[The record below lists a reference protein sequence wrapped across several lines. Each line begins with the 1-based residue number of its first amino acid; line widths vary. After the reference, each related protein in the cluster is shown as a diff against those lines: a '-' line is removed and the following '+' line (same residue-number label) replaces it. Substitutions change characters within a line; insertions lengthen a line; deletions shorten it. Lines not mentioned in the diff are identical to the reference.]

1 MKLPKHSSIEMRN
14 SMTEIIERVNILPS
28 VGSLY
33 NSRNM
38 AYEHHFALAEFV
50 DNSIQSFVENEEEIK
65 SIEGEDFRPEII
77 IDFGDDTILISDN
90 SGGINTENY
99 HRAFRS
105 GVRPNNTD
113 GLSEFGEGM
122 KNAACWYANNWE
134 VKTSALNESIERIV
148 KFDMDEILKNNTEF
162 LDVEQIDAKKD
173 KHGTEI
179 KLYNL
184 LQKPLG
190 PGHTKI
196 QEYLSGIYRLH
207 LKDNRIVLR
216 CKGKTYDKT
225 LSFFDVSTP
234 DILFAA
240 HHGHP
245 EAYNPNA
252 SRDNHKEWKLDIN
265 LTLATGIR
273 ITGFAALAYPGESPG
288 FGFSLFRRGRLIT
301 DNYKPYE
308 IFRSPGHEI
317 YQRLFGEL
325 HLDNVGVHFAKDQF
339 NWTENEEKN
348 ILNSLKERL
357 SPLLDQA
364 RKYKYEEHRKA
375 FVDIDT
381 DDTETT
387 TPTEGTDTETTTP
400 TEGTDTETTTPTEG
414 TDTET
419 TTPTEGT
426 DTETTTPTE
435 GTDTETTTPTE
446 GTESTPDS
454 RTIEEVTIDG
464 ETKQIYVDQ
473 HIVYFH
479 QLPLGNVI
487 KIGKTNVR
495 RYDGRI
501 AEAQRYFV
509 DRVTLLGV
517 IPCENQDAVD
527 EKENELLTDFK
538 VARSELVWDND
549 DVRMYIEDNCEDP
562 RFYAEA
568 SRRSGS

>member
-1 MKLPKHSSIEMRN
+1 
-14 SMTEIIERVNILPS
+14 MTERIERVNILPS
-28 VGSLY
+28 VGALY

-90 SGGINTENY
+90 SGGINAENY

-134 VKTSALNESIERIV
+134 VKTSALNESIGRIV

-162 LDVEQIDAKKD
+162 LEVKHIDAEKD
-173 KHGTEI
+173 EHGTEI

-196 QEYLSGIYRLH
+196 QEYLSSIYRLH

-225 LSFFDVSTP
+225 LSFFDFSTP
-234 DILFAA
+234 NILFAA
-240 HHGHP
+240 PHDHP

-252 SRDNHKEWKLDIN
+252 SPDNHKEWKLDIN
-265 LTLATGIR
+265 ITLATGIR
-273 ITGFAALAYPGESPG
+273 ITGFAALAFPGRSPG
-288 FGFSLFRRGRLIT
+288 FGFSLFRRERLIR
-301 DNYKPYE
+301 DNYRPHD

-325 HLDNVGVHFAKDQF
+325 HLDNVGVHFAKDKF
-339 NWTENEEKN
+339 NWTEDEEKN
-348 ILNSLKERL
+348 ILNSLKKRL
-357 SPLLDQA
+357 SPLLDQG
-364 RKYKYEEHRKA
+364 RRYKYDIHKKV

-387 TPTEGTDTETTTP
+387 TTTEGTDTETTTT
-400 TEGTDTETTTPTEG
+400 TEGTDTETTTTTEG

-419 TTPTEGT
+419 TTTTEGT
-426 DTETTTPTE
+426 DTETTTT
-435 GTDTETTTPTE
+435 TE
-446 GTESTPDS
+446 GTESIPDS
-454 RTIEEVTIDG
+454 RSIEEVTIEG

-479 QLPLGNVI
+479 QLPLGDVI
-487 KIGKTNVR
+487 KIGKTTVK
-495 RYDGRI
+495 RYHGRI

-509 DRVTLLGV
+509 DPITLLGV
-517 IPCENQDAVD
+517 IPCENQNAVD
-527 EKENELLTDFK
+527 EKENELLNDFK
-538 VARSELVWDND
+538 VARSELIWDNE
-549 DVRMYIEDNCEDP
+549 DVRTYIKDCEDP
-562 RFYAEA
+562 KFYAEA

>member
-1 MKLPKHSSIEMRN
+1 
-14 SMTEIIERVNILPS
+14 MTEIIERVNILPS

-50 DNSIQSFVENEEEIK
+50 DNSIQSFVENEQEIK

-99 HRAFRS
+99 HRAFRA
-105 GVRPNNTD
+105 GMRPNNTD

-134 VKTSALNESIERIV
+134 VRTSALNEPIERIV
-148 KFDMDEILKNNTEF
+148 SFDMDEILKNNTEF
-162 LDVEQIDAKKD
+162 LEVKHIDAERD

-190 PGHTKI
+190 PGHTTI
-196 QEYLSGIYRLH
+196 QEYLRSIYRLH

-216 CKGKTYDKT
+216 CKGKTYNKT
-225 LSFFDVSTP
+225 LSFFDLSTP

-240 HHGHP
+240 PHDHP

-273 ITGFAALAYPGESPG
+273 ITGFAALAFPGRSPG

-301 DNYKPYE
+301 DDYKPYD
-308 IFRSPGHEI
+308 IFRSAGHEI
-317 YQRLFGEL
+317 HQRLFGEL
-325 HLDNVGVHFAKDQF
+325 HLDNVGVHFAKDKF
-339 NWTENEEKN
+339 NWTEDDERN
-348 ILNSLKERL
+348 ILNALKNQL
-357 SPLLDQA
+357 SPLLDQG
-364 RKYKYEEHRKA
+364 RKYLYDTHRKA

-381 DDTETT
+381 DDTGTT
-387 TPTEGTDTETTTP
+387 TTTEEADTGTTITTEEADTGTTT
-400 TEGTDTETTTPTEG
+400 TTTEE
-414 TDTET
+414 TDADAT
-419 TTPTEGT
+419 TTIEET
-426 DTETTTPTE
+426 DADATTTIE
-435 GTDTETTTPTE
+435 E
-446 GTESTPDS
+446 TESVS
-454 RTIEEVTIDG
+454 RSIEEVTIDG

-479 QLPLGNVI
+479 QLPLGDVI
-487 KIGKTNVR
+487 KIGKTHVT
-495 RYDGRI
+495 RYHERI

-509 DRVTLLGV
+509 NPVKLLGV
-517 IPCENQDAVD
+517 VPCENQNAAN
-527 EKENELLTDFK
+527 EKENELLNCFK
-538 VARSELVWDND
+538 VARSELVWDNE

-562 RFYAEA
+562 RFYREANEA